1 MARFIDEIPRDKRS
15 PPNQLHFDN
24 LFTSFDL
31 LNHLCFV
38 GYEGTGTIQENYIGK
53 TCPLTPLPQYRAVRR
68 RKEDL

>member
-1 MARFIDEIPRDKRS
+1 MLSAMARFIDEIPKDIRS
-15 PPNQLHFDN
+15 TPNQLHFDN

-53 TCPLTPLPQYRAVRR
+53 TCPLTPLPQ
-68 RKEDL
+68 